1 MNKNIEVIA
10 AGIIINENKD
20 KVLLIQRKDKLWGLT
35 GSIPGG
41 HVEFS
46 EKIINSLKR
55 ELIEELN
62 LKIVDSEFL
71 SYEEIMHN
79 DRHLISFNFFV
90 FAKDSF
96 IFNEEIETA
105 RWFKFSELNN
115 IGHKIPEEGMN
126 KIRLWL
132 QKNN

>member
-35 GSIPGG
+35 WSIPGG
-41 HVEFS
+41 HVEFN
-46 EKIINSLKR
+46 EKIIDSLKR
-55 ELIEELN
+55 ELVEELSLN
-62 LKIVDSEFL
+62 IVDSEFL

-90 FAKDSF
+90 FAKENF
-96 IFNEEIETA
+96 TFNEEIETA
-105 RWFKFSELNN
+105 KWFKFSELYN
-115 IGHKIPEEGMN
+115 IDHKIPEEGMN
-126 KIRLWL
+126 KINLWS
-132 QKNN
+132 QKK